1 MKSGKKR
8 VGGKTGAIIALCVLL
23 VVTIVLGVI
32 GVTGLSLPPRGLYKV
47 LSWLPTWRSAN

>member
-1 MKSGKKR
+1 MKSGNKR
-8 VGGKTGAIIALCVLL
+8 AGGKTGAIIALCVLL

-47 LSWLPTWRSAN
+47 LS